1 VRHWDEP
8 TDLLRT
14 EVLFATLAPLALP
27 ARVGLRANADDVSD
41 FETVLDVASDL
52 DDLADNLVTTDLR
65 NNVVYRS
72 PLAG

>member
-14 EVLFATLAPLALP
+14 EVVFVTLASLALP
-27 ARVGLRANADDVSD
+27 ARVDLRANTYDVSN
-41 FETVLDVASDL
+41 FETILDVASDL
-52 DDLADNLVTTDLR
+52 DDLTDNLVTTDLR

>member
-1 VRHWDEP
+1 
-8 TDLLRT
+8 
-14 EVLFATLAPLALP
+14 
-27 ARVGLRANADDVSD
+27 LRANADDVSD